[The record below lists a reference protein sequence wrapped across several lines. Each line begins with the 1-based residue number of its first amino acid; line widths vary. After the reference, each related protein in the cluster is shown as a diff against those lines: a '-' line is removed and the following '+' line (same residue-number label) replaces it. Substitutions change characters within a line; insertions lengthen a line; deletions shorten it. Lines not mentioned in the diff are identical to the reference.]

1 MTLFSRRFSVKL
13 LIAGDHPAV
22 RGLLF
27 DYRTSS
33 NINLQCFTLYD
44 AVMLIEELQ
53 PLFILVP

>member
-1 MTLFSRRFSVKL
+1 MTLFSGRFSVKL
-13 LIAGDHPAV
+13 LMVGDHSAV
-22 RGLLF
+22 HGLLF
-27 DYRTSS
+27 DYKTSS